1 MISAT
6 VGASARNSLA
16 DVKHVQNLLNR
27 FNATIGF
34 KPVLAD
40 GNCGAKT
47 LTAIRNFQM
56 IKLGIAN
63 PNGLMAPG
71 GATIT
76 ALEKFGDVP
85 TLPML
90 SGASWWHANQAKYA
104 NSVRIEDLAP
114 DFRAKVQ
121 YFINALRE
129 GGANVAI
136 SSTRRSRIRAYLM
149 HVCWRIAAN
158 ELPASGAP
166 AETGCSI
173 KWDHGDGAKSRAA
186 AKEMR
191 DLFGIVFEPSLTSRH
206 IDGLAIDMNISWQG
220 TIRVRDAG
228 GATVFLSSPANGANP
243 ALHKI
248 GASYGVF
255 KLVSDLP
262 HWSND
267 GV

>member
-1 MISAT
+1 MISAS
-6 VGASARNSLA
+6 VGASARNVLA
-16 DVKHVQNLLNR
+16 DVNHVQILLNR
-27 FNATIGF
+27 FNATLGF

-47 LTAIRNFQM
+47 LTAIRNFQT

-76 ALEKFGDVP
+76 ALEQFDDRPAPPVV
-85 TLPML
+85 
-90 SGASWWHANQAKYA
+90 SGAAWWHANQYKYL

-121 YFINALRE
+121 FFISALRE
-129 GGANVAI
+129 AGASVAI
-136 SSTRRSRIRAYLM
+136 GSTRRSQIRAYLM

-166 AETGCSI
+166 TETGCTI

-191 DLFGIVFEPSLTSRH
+191 DLFGIVFEPSLKSRH

-228 GATVFLSSPANGANP
+228 GNMVFLSSPANGANP